1 VVVVAE
7 EKKGKE
13 GKDEEEKGKE
23 EEEEEVA
30 GCRADV
36 PQRSPLV
43 PDRWGAC
50 RAPESVRSGLLRF
63 DGRWLAT
70 TAA

>member
-13 GKDEEEKGKE
+13 GKDEEEKGK